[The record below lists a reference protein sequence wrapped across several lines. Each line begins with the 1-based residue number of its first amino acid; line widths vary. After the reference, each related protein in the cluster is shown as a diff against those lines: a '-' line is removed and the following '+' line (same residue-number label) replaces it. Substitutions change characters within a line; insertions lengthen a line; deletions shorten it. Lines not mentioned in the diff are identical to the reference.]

1 MAYFENPGRYRAG
14 QRSLRGLSKRTIPF
28 HCLGNVRDIRRLRMA
43 HIFNNLRK
51 IAAVWDKSYYLEL
64 LLDGK
69 NFSLFPRTRYSV
81 EVPGSKKAAVNPLKM
96 LDS

>member
-1 MAYFENPGRYRAG
+1 VAYFENPGRYRAG

-51 IAAVWDKSYYLEL
+51 IAAVMGQKL
-64 LLDGK
+64 LFRVTAGWEKLFSFSK
-69 NFSLFPRTRYSV
+69 NPVLC
-81 EVPGSKKAAVNPLKM
+81 
-96 LDS
+96 